1 MKDLE
6 QYLIERKL
14 FDSDYFHS
22 VKAEDLNKKQ
32 YKLFSADGQDYMLS
46 HFFDDSNELG
56 YGLIK
61 TNCILRTDNTDMVA
75 IAAVQGDDVICIN
88 ALDNSIWLW
97 CIQSA
102 NGNYVKIADSFN
114 LFKQIALK

>member
-6 QYLIERKL
+6 QYLIDRKL
-14 FDSDYFHS
+14 FDSDYYRC
-22 VKAEDLNKKQ
+22 VKAEDLNKRQ
-32 YKLFSADGQDYMLS
+32 YKLFSVDGQDYMLS

-56 YGLIK
+56 YSLIK
-61 TNCILRTDNTDMVA
+61 TNCILQTDNSNMVA

-88 ALDNSIWLW
+88 ISDNSIWLW

-102 NGNYVKIADSFN
+102 NGNYAKIADSFN